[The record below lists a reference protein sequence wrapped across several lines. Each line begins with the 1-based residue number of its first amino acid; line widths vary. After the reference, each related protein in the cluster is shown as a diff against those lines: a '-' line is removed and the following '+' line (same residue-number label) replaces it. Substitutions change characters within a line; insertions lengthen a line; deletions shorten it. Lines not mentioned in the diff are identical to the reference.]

1 MLQQRLRQEAVFQ
14 AAEKPMATVQ
24 WIDLITTDP
33 DVRDGQ
39 PCIGGTGVRVTD
51 IAMAH
56 LFHRRTPDE
65 ISSDYDLSSA
75 QVHAALA
82 FYYEHKTDLDDEIRR
97 QVKEARKLKDES
109 GGASSSLLSG

>member
-1 MLQQRLRQEAVFQ
+1 
-14 AAEKPMATVQ
+14 MATIQ
-24 WIDLITTDP
+24 QIDLITTDP
-33 DVRDGQ
+33 NVRNGQ

-75 QVHAALA
+75 QVYAALA
-82 FYYEHKTDLDDEIRR
+82 FYYEHKPELDDEIRR
-97 QVKEARKLKDES
+97 QIREAQELKDDSS
-109 GGASSSLLSG
+109 GEGSSLLPR